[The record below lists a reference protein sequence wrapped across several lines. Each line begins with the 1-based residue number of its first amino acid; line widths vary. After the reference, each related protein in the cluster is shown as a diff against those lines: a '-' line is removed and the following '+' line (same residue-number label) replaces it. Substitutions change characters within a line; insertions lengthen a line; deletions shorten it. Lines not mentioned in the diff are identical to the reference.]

1 MKGIAPYSVITRILK
16 IATSEQHQNRRN
28 RLPMPPRK
36 KHTLDYNKTMYK
48 ELLAFA
54 STPENKE
61 GTQDA
66 HDDLLSA
73 WGICQSVF
81 GAQAKPEHAIA
92 LMPLLQ
98 DALDKANTPE
108 VEVSTTEDDD
118 EDDEDE
124 DDEDDEEDEEEP
136 DPEQREVIDMPAIDP
151 PARRRRRARTS
162 EH

>member
-1 MKGIAPYSVITRILK
+1 MLLITTRLKGTPQT
-16 IATSEQHQNRRN
+16 
-28 RLPMPPRK
+28 MPPRK
-36 KHTLDYNKTMYK
+36 KHTLDYNKSLYK

-61 GTQDA
+61 GTQDT

-98 DALDKANTPE
+98 DALDEANAPAKPPE
-108 VEVSTTEDDD
+108 D
-118 EDDEDE
+118 EEEEEEDEDE
-124 DDEDDEEDEEEP
+124 DDEEEP
-136 DPEQREVIDMPAIDP
+136 DPEQREVIDMPTIDP
-151 PARRRRRARTS
+151 PPRRRRRSRAN